1 VSSPDSLP
9 KVVETGSPNR
19 FPPVSSNHDSPS
31 SVPGAI
37 ADETDWLHSVQK
49 PSGLAKI
56 LFGLALLVSLGLH
69 GVLLLLPTGS
79 ENKATTQKPEEKSI
93 RITQLP
99 MQIKAPVVKQL
110 PKAPALRKPTVVTK
124 PLRSNTTVPALRQPK
139 PQAAPPPS
147 PRTASANTTA
157 SGANPWQDFPQ
168 YPGAE
173 TGCHNLQSCLQTADG
188 LDKVTA
194 FFEKELD
201 AKKYASKLTITEANR
216 KVYQV
221 ARNGITQFLSVIEEA
236 GKGTI
241 YVLAEAPRSLS
252 ELAKAVEVPAEIYS
266 VLQNL
271 DAGDAI
277 RSNFTQPD
285 LFYSGDSP
293 RSDIGIMK
301 LVPNANASTFFD
313 EYFNTNLRN
322 NEFDFSETGQTYGNG
337 PIYAIK
343 KGKLSLYLN
352 MVPTQD
358 GTGTIVVVWKQ
369 LPK

>member
-1 VSSPDSLP
+1 MDLCLTRSMRLVNPM
-9 KVVETGSPNR
+9 
-19 FPPVSSNHDSPS
+19 
-31 SVPGAI
+31 AI
-37 ADETDWLHSVQK
+37 ADEKNWLHSVQK
-49 PSGLAKI
+49 PSGLAKL
-56 LFGLALLVSLGLH
+56 LFGLTLLVSLGLH
-69 GVLLLLPTGS
+69 GLLLLLPTGS
-79 ENKATTQKPEEKSI
+79 ENKAATQKPEEKSI

-99 MQIKAPVVKQL
+99 TQIKSPTVKRPPKTPVLK
-110 PKAPALRKPTVVTK
+110 KPTVVVK
-124 PLRSNTTVPALRQPK
+124 PPQSQPAIPALRRPK
-139 PQAAPPPS
+139 PQAPPPS
-147 PRTASANTTA
+147 TQAASPGSASTTPA

-173 TGCHNLQSCLQTADG
+173 AGCHNLQSCLQTADG
-188 LDKVTA
+188 LDKVSA

-221 ARNGITQFLSVIEEA
+221 ARNGITQFLSLIQEP
-236 GKGTI
+236 GKGTL

-252 ELAKAVEVPAEIYS
+252 DLAKAVEVPAEIYS

-271 DAGDAI
+271 DAEDAT
-277 RSNFTQPD
+277 RNNFAQPD
-285 LFYSGDSP
+285 LFYSSDSP

-301 LVPNANASTFFD
+301 LVPNSTASTFFD

-322 NEFDFSETGQTYGNG
+322 NDFDFSETGQTYGNG
-337 PIYAIK
+337 PVYNIK
-343 KGKLSLYLN
+343 KGKSSLYLN